1 MIRTIP
7 TFTQH
12 GGVHCLSKTGNAVQI
27 ASLGRVES
35 WRLTFTG
42 ASRETKTKNP
52 RRIPIARPLL
62 AHGAEVNAKD
72 EHRATPMRLLL
83 GYQYIGYP
91 DQRDK
96 IIELLKRHGAKE

>member
-35 WRLTFTG
+35 WRLSFTG
-42 ASRETKTKNP
+42 ASRGTKTKNP

-62 AHGAEVNAKD
+62 PMLEAMHD
-72 EHRATPMRLLL
+72 ETGGVGKVITAPSDASRTFRRGVM
-83 GYQYIGYP
+83 
-91 DQRDK
+91 
-96 IIELLKRHGAKE
+96 